1 MTNTANEKM
10 PYDFVVMSDFKFD
23 PDDPKQMELLKRH
36 HELMRKLEQ
45 KWEDAY
51 LLDRYLKTNRI
62 VIRK

>member
-10 PYDFVVMSDFKFD
+10 PYDFVVMSDFKID
-23 PDDPKQMELLKRH
+23 PDDQKQMEILKRH
-36 HELMRKLEQ
+36 HELMRKLER

-62 VIRK
+62 AIRH

>member
-1 MTNTANEKM
+1 MTNTDNKKL
-10 PYDFVVMSDFKFD
+10 PYDLDMHDFKID
-23 PDDPKQMELLKRH
+23 PDDPKQMEILKRH

-62 VIRK
+62 VIRH